1 MSWDDE
7 KRYYGTWIHWWSVP
21 DQVSCQKG
29 IYLQNFRLLGSSSFL
44 TLEPTILIWAQ
55 EKDWTVVWFASHW
68 ETVKTQHMRED
79 VRTNLNWWFRKN
91 WVLVATSN
99 SSLFQFI
106 LLCFLALCFNAANEE
121 DNDFLAIKETKKK
134 GWIREKF
141 SHSAL
146 DVCFQL
152 FSSIIISFCKSPLL
166 ASGFNLSIYNTYC
179 KTSNKMLY
187 YHVTISS
194 TPLTYL
200 IQLTNQNAWALLS
213 IFSKFSRFM
222 VLQGEG
228 EKHNIRLSK
237 TRKIQGKKISMLR
250 HLTWT
255 IFCIYR
261 WEHQEAYWNFYLS
274 PPPA

>member
-166 ASGFNLSIYNTYC
+166 ASGFNLPFIIHIVKPQTKCYIIMSP
-179 KTSNKMLY
+179 
-187 YHVTISS
+187 YHQLHSHISS
-194 TPLTYL
+194 NLQTRMLEHFFPSFQSSHGL
-200 IQLTNQNAWALLS
+200 WC
-213 IFSKFSRFM
+213 SKGR
-222 VLQGEG
+222 
-228 EKHNIRLSK
+228 
-237 TRKIQGKKISMLR
+237 GKN
-250 HLTWT
+250 T
-255 IFCIYR
+255 I
-261 WEHQEAYWNFYLS
+261 
-274 PPPA
+274 